1 LRERNQDFA
10 TRENAR
16 VSYKQI
22 PTVTSEEHIQA
33 LDPGD
38 TALSASSADYE
49 FHPDIQTE

>member
-16 VSYKQI
+16 VPYKRI
-22 PTVTSEEHIQA
+22 STVASEERVQA

-38 TALSASSADYE
+38 TTLSASSADYE
-49 FHPDIQTE
+49 FHHQNPN